1 MAKVKFE
8 GVSKIFGK
16 SVIACSEIN
25 LEIED
30 GEFLTLL
37 GPSGCGKTTLLNIVA
52 GLEKATSGKVFFGD
66 SLVNDL
72 PPRDRNVAM
81 VFQSYALYPHMNI
94 EDNLQFSLKLKKVSK
109 GERRRQVLEI
119 AEMLAIDQLLERK
132 PRELSGGQRQR
143 VALGRALVRRPDL
156 FLLDEPLSNLDAK
169 LRVTMRAEISRLHR
183 RLGTTTIYVT
193 HDQLEA
199 MTMSDRIAVMNNGK
213 IQQVGSPDEIYNKP
227 ANCFVAGFVGTPSMN
242 FIDCE
247 LRHERGMIW
256 LDFGF
261 GKLELR
267 PEIGTALTEQS
278 ASRELIVGVRPED
291 ITITAPDEQKTLSG
305 EISLVELLGANQLI
319 HLDCRGKNL
328 VALAG
333 VSLTWAIGD
342 KVGIVFSQSRLNFFD
357 PSSERSIL

>member
-1 MAKVKFE
+1 VAKVRLE
-8 GVSKIFGK
+8 DVTKIFGK
-16 SVIACSEIN
+16 NVIACNEIN

-52 GLEKATSGKVFFGD
+52 GLEKTTSGRVFFGD

-81 VFQSYALYPHMNI
+81 VFQNYALYPHMNI
-94 EDNLQFSLKLKKVSK
+94 EDNLQFGLKLKKVSK
-109 GERRRQVLEI
+109 EERKRQVLEI
-119 AEMLAIDQLLERK
+119 AEMLGIEHFLERK

-169 LRVTMRAEISRLHR
+169 LRVTMRAEIHKLHR

-199 MTMSDRIAVMNNGK
+199 MTMSDRIAVMNDGEF
-213 IQQVGSPDEIYNKP
+213 QQVGSPNEVYNKP

-242 FIDCE
+242 FIDCGLHYE
-247 LRHERGMIW
+247 GKVSS

-261 GKLELR
+261 GKFELL
-267 PEIGTALTEQS
+267 PEIGSVLHQETVPKK
-278 ASRELIVGVRPED
+278 LIVGVRPED
-291 ITITAPDEQKTLSG
+291 ITIATSGDEGALPG

-319 HLDCRGKNL
+319 HVDCQGKNL
-328 VALAG
+328 VSLAG
-333 VSLTWAIGD
+333 VNVTCAIGN
-342 KVGIVFSQSRLNFFD
+342 KVGILFNQRRLNFFD